1 MRKCP
6 FLHQARGELKSKSSM
21 NNHFFLSTDDEKS
34 YKLMKSRKSKKC
46 KNCFHFN
53 NNFDT
58 MAVVLSFLN
67 LFLKIASS
75 IVVYHAD
82 EVAPPDVG

>member
-6 FLHQARGELKSKSSM
+6 S
-21 NNHFFLSTDDEKS
+21 STDDEKS

-58 MAVVLSFLN
+58 MAVVLSFLS

-75 IVVYHAD
+75 IAVYHAD